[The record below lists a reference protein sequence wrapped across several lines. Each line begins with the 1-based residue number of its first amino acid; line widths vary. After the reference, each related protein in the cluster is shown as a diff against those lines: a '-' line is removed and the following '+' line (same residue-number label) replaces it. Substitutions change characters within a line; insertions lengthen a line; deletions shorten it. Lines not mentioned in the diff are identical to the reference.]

1 MSLSEAVVM
10 GVQLGWLVEEL
21 KQQLA
26 LELDF
31 RGGQRG
37 GHGGGVQQQTGG
49 ETETQNPSD
58 QLWA

>member
-1 MSLSEAVVM
+1 M

-31 RGGQRG
+31 RREAANAAAMAAAFSSRPEVRLRPKTLAISSGLEFTS
-37 GHGGGVQQQTGG
+37 VT
-49 ETETQNPSD
+49 
-58 QLWA
+58 